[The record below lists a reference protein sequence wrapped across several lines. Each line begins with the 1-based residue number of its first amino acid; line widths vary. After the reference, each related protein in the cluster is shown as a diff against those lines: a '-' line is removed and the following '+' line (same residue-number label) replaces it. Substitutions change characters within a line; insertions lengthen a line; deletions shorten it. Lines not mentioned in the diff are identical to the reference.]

1 MNKYK
6 KLVGNSLIFAVG
18 NMGSKLV
25 QFILIPLYSYTL
37 TTSDFG
43 DADFLTQLV
52 YLLTPIIGLE
62 LFDAAFRFA
71 LDKEE
76 NKIVIF
82 NSTLFPLLIMLL
94 VTVLIALLIKP
105 IFNNYPVLITGIFLM
120 ANVFF
125 AFLSNFI
132 RAIGYVK
139 EFAIAGIVNTIFMG
153 GSSYLLLV
161 IFKMNLTG
169 YLLSFTIGLVSGCIY
184 IIISTNLFEFINI
197 KRTSK
202 VKIIAMLK
210 YSIPLI
216 PNYFA
221 WWLNA
226 SSDRLFIITMI
237 GASANGLYAMA
248 SKIPNFINVVT
259 TIFSQS
265 WQISIVEEYNH
276 NGNKDFVSNVFIS
289 FISVLFLV
297 GILIVTFAKP
307 IFLWILDRSYYE
319 GWKLTSLLVL
329 AVIYNGIALFLEA
342 IYTAYKKTFSVLV
355 TTTCGAIINILITIG
370 LIPLMGY
377 YGAATANVISF
388 LIVILI
394 RIIEIHN
401 IGILNI
407 DIKRIIIYHL
417 LFFLITF
424 ISLACKNVILVSI
437 IGVCICILIILLD
450 KNITKQFNILKIRK
464 NKVE

>member
-1 MNKYK
+1 M
-6 KLVGNSLIFAVG
+6 GNLLIFTIG

-25 QFILIPLYSYTL
+25 QFVLIPLYSYTL

-71 LDKEE
+71 LDKKED
-76 NKIVIF
+76 KIVIF
-82 NSTLFPLLIMLL
+82 NSALFPLLNISL
-94 VTVLIALLIKP
+94 VTILITLLLKQIVGSYP
-105 IFNNYPVLITGIFLM
+105 ILITGIFLIV
-120 ANVFF
+120 NIIF
-125 AFLSNFI
+125 AFFSNFI

-153 GSSYLLLV
+153 IFSYLLLV
-161 IFKMNLTG
+161 IFKMGLYG
-169 YLLSFTIGLVSGCIY
+169 YILSFTIGLISGCVY
-184 IIISTNLFEFINI
+184 IIIATKLFKFIDLKSI
-197 KRTSK
+197 SK
-202 VKIIAMLK
+202 TKVIAMLK
-210 YSIPLI
+210 YSVPLI

-276 NGNKDFVSNVFIS
+276 KGNKKFVSNVFIS
-289 FISVLFLV
+289 FVSALFLV
-297 GILIVTFAKP
+297 GILIVTFARP
-307 IFLWILDRSYYE
+307 IFLWILDKSYYE
-319 GWKLTSLLVL
+319 GWKLTALLVL
-329 AVIYNGIALFLEA
+329 AVIYSGIALFLEA
-342 IYTAYKKTFSVLV
+342 IYTAYKKTISVLI
-355 TTTCGAIINILITIG
+355 TTTCGAIINILVTVS

-377 YGAATANVISF
+377 YGAALANVISF
-388 LIVILI
+388 FVVILI
-394 RIIEIHN
+394 RIIEIHK

-407 DIKRIIIYHL
+407 DIKRIIVYHF
-417 LFFLITF
+417 LFFLVSF
-424 ISLACKNVILVSI
+424 ISLICKNVILVSI
-437 IGVCICILIILLD
+437 IGIFICALILLLD
-450 KNITKQFNILKIRK
+450 RNISKQFNMLKIGK
-464 NKVE
+464 NKV